1 MSDLVGIKRS
11 FSETESSI
19 YCEYKTYFLSSLDL
33 SFITSTSIIDGKEPA
48 YFPLIEEP
56 ERNEL
61 EYISL
66 TTHRE
71 QFGSVRIYSVQ

>member
-1 MSDLVGIKRS
+1 MN
-11 FSETESSI
+11 FSTAG
-19 YCEYKTYFLSSLDL
+19 
-33 SFITSTSIIDGKEPA
+33 GKEPTF
-48 YFPLIEEP
+48 YPLIEEP

-71 QFGSVRIYSVQ
+71 QFGSVRISERYNSNLKSL

>member
-1 MSDLVGIKRS
+1 MN
-11 FSETESSI
+11 FSTAG
-19 YCEYKTYFLSSLDL
+19 
-33 SFITSTSIIDGKEPA
+33 GKEPTF
-48 YFPLIEEP
+48 YPLIEEP

-71 QFGSVRIYSVQ
+71 QFGSVRIYILSEIYNSNLRSL